1 MTETPRAPR
10 AEGGAGPERS
20 HGASRPGG
28 PQVRL
33 GRFAGLDARPVNLD
47 GFAQRDDEAGL
58 VAFASASDPEPSVAL
73 DAHGS
78 VTGLDGHA
86 AADFDLIDA
95 FIAARGLD
103 TTVTEE
109 ANALDDVAFARLI
122 VDPGTPRAEV
132 VRLAAGATPEKLA
145 RVVALLR
152 PVELQMAVAKLR
164 VRRTPSNQAHVTN
177 RLDDPL
183 LLAADA
189 ATAVAYGFREVETTV
204 PVNADAPSNA
214 LAVLIGCQVGA
225 AGALTQCSIE
235 EALELELGLR
245 GLTTYAETVSLY
257 GTEKVFIDGDDTPWS
272 KAFLCS
278 AYASRGLKMRVTSG
292 GGAEALMGAAE
303 GRSMFSLESRCVA
316 LARAMGAQGVQN
328 GGIDGASVVG
338 CVPDGMRELLAEN
351 LLVMLRD
358 LESCSGNDALVSESD
373 MRRTAHTVPLFLAG
387 SDFIFSG
394 FGSVPRYDN
403 MFGPSNFNAEDLDD
417 YLVLQRDWGVD
428 GALRPVT
435 EDQLRAVRERA
446 ARACLAV
453 YRELGLVPGPDE
465 PDDHDH
471 PAGPAASSTP
481 IGFSDDHIGEVVVA
495 EGSKDITPPDPQAI
509 LAASGAIMD
518 RQLGILDVVRALWAT
533 GYEEEAGR
541 VLAMGR
547 ARVAADHLQTA
558 AIFDE
563 QMNVLSKVTDPNDYQ
578 GPGTGYEL
586 SAARREEI
594 AAIRRQRSR
603 ADLLARHAAGAPP
616 SAPAGDGGHA
626 SPRPRTGPGTTD
638 ETTFAAD
645 FGTTGGTDLDTTFDA
660 DVSTTGGT
668 EVGTEVGTAPSTAAT
683 AAPGRAADRAAV
695 PRTPLRLADRDAV
708 PRTPFRLVARGPSRP
723 GGDPREVC
731 IGVSPALATKLW
743 FTMSGLPVGEALTR
757 IVAGV
762 EAEGCVARLVRVP
775 STVDLGVI
783 GLTAAELAGSGVA
796 VGLQA
801 KGTALIHRKGSAPLA
816 CLELLSIAPLLTGE
830 LYHELGA
837 NAARYAKGERPAP
850 VRNPYTDQAIEARYH
865 AEVVALIAIE
875 RSESVPGAPPVDLEM
890 GR

>member
-1 MTETPRAPR
+1 MEHERRTENGEVR
-10 AEGGAGPERS
+10 
-20 HGASRPGG
+20 
-28 PQVRL
+28 RL
-33 GRFAGLDARPVNLD
+33 GRFEALDRRRVNLD

-58 VAFASASDPEPSVAL
+58 VAFASANDPEPSVTLAPP
-73 DAHGS
+73 GG
-78 VTGLDGHA
+78 TGHPRVVELDGTPEGE
-86 AADFDLIDA
+86 FDLIDA
-95 FIAARGLD
+95 FVAVRGLD
-103 TTVTEE
+103 LDAAEE
-109 ANALDDVAFARLI
+109 AIGLDDVAFARLI
-122 VDPGTPRAEV
+122 VDPNVPRAEV

-152 PVELQMAVAKLR
+152 PVELQMAVSKMR

-214 LAVLIGCQVGA
+214 LAVLIGSQVGA
-225 AGALTQCSIE
+225 GGALTQCSIE

-351 LLVMLRD
+351 LVVMLRD

-387 SDFIFSG
+387 SDFLFSG
-394 FGSVPRYDN
+394 FGSIPRYDN

-435 EDQLRAVRERA
+435 EDGLLTVRERA

-453 YRELGLVPGPDE
+453 YRELGLVEAGE
-465 PDDHDH
+465 AA
-471 PAGPAASSTP
+471 PAGFGGDAVADAAR
-481 IGFSDDHIGEVVVA
+481 IEEIVAA
-495 EGSKDITPPDPQAI
+495 EGSKDVEPPEPHAI
-509 LAASGAIMD
+509 LAAAEAIME

-533 GYEEEAGR
+533 GFEEEAGR

-547 ARVAADHLQTA
+547 ARVAGDYLQTA

-563 QMNVLSKVTDPNDYQ
+563 DMRCLSKITDPNDYQ
-578 GPGTGYEL
+578 GPGTGYEVP
-586 SAARREEI
+586 AARLDQI
-594 AAIRRQRSR
+594 AAVRQQRSR
-603 ADLLARHAAGAPP
+603 VDLLARHAAGREA
-616 SAPAGDGGHA
+616 
-626 SPRPRTGPGTTD
+626 GPGRGVRL
-638 ETTFAAD
+638 FAQGEA
-645 FGTTGGTDLDTTFDA
+645 
-660 DVSTTGGT
+660 
-668 EVGTEVGTAPSTAAT
+668 
-683 AAPGRAADRAAV
+683 
-695 PRTPLRLADRDAV
+695 
-708 PRTPFRLVARGPSRP
+708 RP
-723 GGDPREVC
+723 GTDPREVC
-731 IGVSPALATKLW
+731 IGVSPALGTKLW
-743 FTMSGLPVGEALTR
+743 FTMAGLPVGDALAAV
-757 IVAGV
+757 IAGI
-762 EAEGCVARLVRVP
+762 ESEGGAARVVRVP
-775 STVDLGVI
+775 ATVDLGVI
-783 GLTAAELAGSGVA
+783 GLTAAELAGSGVG

-801 KGTALIHRKGSAPLA
+801 KGTALIHRKGLAPLA
-816 CLELLSIAPLLTGE
+816 CVELLSIAPLLTLE
-830 LYHELGA
+830 MYRELGA
-837 NAARYAKGERPAP
+837 NAARYVKGERPAP
-850 VRNPYTDQAIEARYH
+850 VRNPYTDQAIEARHH

-875 RSESVPGAPPVDLEM
+875 RAESVPGAAPVELEVE
-890 GR
+890 R

>member
-1 MTETPRAPR
+1 MGVDAAGEAVTDLGRQRDHPDVGPR
-10 AEGGAGPERS
+10 
-20 HGASRPGG
+20 
-28 PQVRL
+28 RL
-33 GRFAGLDARPVNLD
+33 GRFTGLDARPVNLD
-47 GFAQRDDEAGL
+47 GFAERDDEAGL
-58 VAFASASDPEPSVAL
+58 VAFASANDPEPSVAL
-73 DAHGS
+73 DADGR
-78 VTGLDGHA
+78 VTELDGRA
-86 AADFDLIDA
+86 AAEFDLIDA

-103 TTVTEE
+103 ADVAEE
-109 ANALDDVAFARLI
+109 ANALDDIAFARLI
-122 VDPGTPRAEV
+122 VDPAAPRADV
-132 VRLAAGATPEKLA
+132 VRLAGGATPEKLA

-152 PVELQMAVAKLR
+152 PVELQMAISKLR

-214 LAVLIGCQVGA
+214 LAVLIGSQVGA
-225 AGALTQCSIE
+225 AGALTQCSVE
-235 EALELELGLR
+235 EALELDLGLR

-257 GTEKVFIDGDDTPWS
+257 GTEKVFMDGDDTPWS

-387 SDFIFSG
+387 SDFLFSG

-435 EDQLRAVRERA
+435 EDQVRAVRERA

-453 YRELGLVPGPDE
+453 YRELGLADFT
-465 PDDHDH
+465 DDHVD
-471 PAGPAASSTP
+471 
-481 IGFSDDHIGEVVVA
+481 EVVYA
-495 EGSKDITPPDPQAI
+495 EGSKDVTPPDPQAI
-509 LAASGAIMD
+509 PAASDAIMD

-533 GYEEEAGR
+533 GYEEEARR

-547 ARVAADHLQTA
+547 ARIAGDYLQTA

-563 QMNVLSKVTDPNDYQ
+563 QMNCLSKVTDPNDYQ
-578 GPGTGYEL
+578 GPGTGYEVP
-586 SAARREEI
+586 AARLEQI
-594 AAIRRQRSR
+594 AAIRQQRSR
-603 ADLLARHAAGAPP
+603 ADLLARHAAGAPEP
-616 SAPAGDGGHA
+616 P
-626 SPRPRTGPGTTD
+626 
-638 ETTFAAD
+638 
-645 FGTTGGTDLDTTFDA
+645 TTGDARGDAHGDTH
-660 DVSTTGGT
+660 G
-668 EVGTEVGTAPSTAAT
+668 AT
-683 AAPGRAADRAAV
+683 SGHPDDPTSGA
-695 PRTPLRLADRDAV
+695 TRDATRRRTHV
-708 PRTPFRLVARGPSRP
+708 PPPAALRLVARGAARP
-723 GGDPREVC
+723 GTDRREVC
-731 IGVSPALATKLW
+731 IGVSPALGTKLW
-743 FTMSGLPVGEALTR
+743 FTMSGLPVGHALAA
-757 IVAGV
+757 IIEGI
-762 EAEGCVARLVRVP
+762 ESEGCVARIVRVP

-801 KGTALIHRKGSAPLA
+801 KGTALIHQKGLAPLA
-816 CLELLSIAPLLTGE
+816 CLELLSIAPLLTAE
-830 LYHELGA
+830 MYRELGV
-837 NAARYAKGERPAP
+837 NAGRHAKGRRPAP

-875 RSESVPGAPPVDLEM
+875 RGESVPGAPPVDLEVE
-890 GR
+890 R

>member
-1 MTETPRAPR
+1 VSSDEDATRGR
-10 AEGGAGPERS
+10 
-20 HGASRPGG
+20 
-28 PQVRL
+28 RL
-33 GRFAGLDARPVNLD
+33 GRFAGLDKRPVNLD

-58 VAFASASDPEPSVAL
+58 VAFASANDPEPSVAL
-73 DAHGS
+73 DPRGR
-78 VTGLDGHA
+78 VTELDGHA

-103 TTVTEE
+103 AEVALE

-122 VDPGTPRAEV
+122 VDPATPRAEV

-145 RVVALLR
+145 RVVARLR
-152 PVELQMAVAKLR
+152 PVELQMAISKLR

-214 LAVLIGCQVGA
+214 LAVLIGSQVGA

-257 GTEKVFIDGDDTPWS
+257 GTEKVFMDGDDTPWS

-394 FGSVPRYDN
+394 FGSIPRYDN

-435 EDQLRAVRERA
+435 EDRLRAVRERA

-453 YRELGLVPGPDE
+453 YRELGLVAAPDPGDGE
-465 PDDHDH
+465 AA
-471 PAGPAASSTP
+471 PAGLGGDAAADEAR
-481 IGFSDDHIGEVVVA
+481 IAEVVTA
-495 EGSKDITPPDPQAI
+495 EGSKDISPPDPHAI
-509 LAASGAIMD
+509 LAASGEIME
-518 RQLGILDVVRALWAT
+518 RRLGILDVVRALWAT
-533 GYEEEAGR
+533 GFRDEAGR

-547 ARVAADHLQTA
+547 ARIAGDYLQTA

-563 QMNVLSKVTDPNDYQ
+563 DMRCLSKVTDPNDYQ
-578 GPGTGYEL
+578 GPGTGYEVP
-586 SAARREEI
+586 AARLGQI
-594 AAIRRQRSR
+594 AAIRQQRSR
-603 ADLLARHAAGAPP
+603 GDLLARHAAGHD
-616 SAPAGDGGHA
+616 AGPEAG
-626 SPRPRTGPGTTD
+626 
-638 ETTFAAD
+638 
-645 FGTTGGTDLDTTFDA
+645 L
-660 DVSTTGGT
+660 
-668 EVGTEVGTAPSTAAT
+668 
-683 AAPGRAADRAAV
+683 
-695 PRTPLRLADRDAV
+695 
-708 PRTPFRLVARGPSRP
+708 RLVARGNARP
-723 GGDPREVC
+723 GADRLEVC
-731 IGVSPALATKLW
+731 VGVSPALATKFWL
-743 FTMSGLPVGEALTR
+743 TMSGLPVGQALAAV
-757 IVAGV
+757 IEGI
-762 EAEGCVARLVRVP
+762 EGGGCVARVLRVP

-783 GLTAAELAGSGVA
+783 GLTAAELAGSGVGI
-796 VGLQA
+796 GLQA
-801 KGTALIHRKGSAPLA
+801 KGTALIHQKGRAPLA
-816 CLELLSIAPLLTGE
+816 CLELLSIAPLLTAE
-830 LYHELGA
+830 MYRELGA
-837 NAARYAKGERPAP
+837 NAAGYAKGLRPAP

-875 RSESVPGAPPVDLEM
+875 RGESVPGAPPVDLEVE
-890 GR
+890 R

>member
-1 MTETPRAPR
+1 MTPEADD
-10 AEGGAGPERS
+10 GGPATE
-20 HGASRPGG
+20 PGG
-28 PQVRL
+28 REARPAEVRRRL
-33 GRFAGLDARPVNLD
+33 GRFEALDKRPVNLD
-47 GFAQRDDEAGL
+47 GFAEQDDEAGL
-58 VAFASASDPEPSVAL
+58 VAFASANDPEPSVAL
-73 DAHGS
+73 DARS
-78 VTGLDGHA
+78 RVRELDGTPA
-86 AADFDLIDA
+86 GDFDLIDA
-95 FIAARGLD
+95 FIAARGID
-103 TTVTEE
+103 VAVAEE
-109 ANALDDVAFARLI
+109 ANALDNVAFARLI
-122 VDPGTPRAEV
+122 VDPATPRADV

-152 PVELQMAVAKLR
+152 PIELQMAISKMR

-214 LAVLIGCQVGA
+214 LAVLIGSQVGA
-225 AGALTQCSIE
+225 AGTLTQCSVE
-235 EALELELGLR
+235 EALELDLGLR

-257 GTEKVFIDGDDTPWS
+257 GTEKAFIDGDDTPWS

-387 SDFIFSG
+387 SDFLFSG
-394 FGSVPRYDN
+394 FGSIPRYDN

-417 YLVLQRDWGVD
+417 YLVMQRDWGVD
-428 GALRPVT
+428 GALRPVS
-435 EDQLRAVRERA
+435 EEQLRAVRERA

-453 YRELGLVPGPDE
+453 YRHLGLVAA
-465 PDDHDH
+465 
-471 PAGPAASSTP
+471 PAGSAAATASLTP
-481 IGFSDDHIGEVVVA
+481 IGFTDDHVAEVVHS
-495 EGSKDITPPDPQAI
+495 EGSKDVTPPDPQAI
-509 LAASGAIMD
+509 LAASDAIME
-518 RQLGILDVVRALWAT
+518 RQLGILDVVRALWTT

-547 ARVAADHLQTA
+547 ARVTGDFLQTA
-558 AIFDE
+558 AIFDK
-563 QMNVLSKVTDPNDYQ
+563 QMNCLSKITDPNDYQ
-578 GPGTGYEL
+578 GPGTGYEVP
-586 SAARREEI
+586 AARREEI
-594 AAIRRQRSR
+594 AAIRQQRSR
-603 ADLLARHAAGAPP
+603 ADLLARHAAGAPRTDESP
-616 SAPAGDGGHA
+616 AVPAAPTPADHVPAGLGAVGDATRSITSDATSGATSDATNGAIYGVTSRRTSPGPLTDAGHA
-626 SPRPRTGPGTTD
+626 PGSRLVERDPSQPGT
-638 ETTFAAD
+638 
-645 FGTTGGTDLDTTFDA
+645 
-660 DVSTTGGT
+660 
-668 EVGTEVGTAPSTAAT
+668 
-683 AAPGRAADRAAV
+683 
-695 PRTPLRLADRDAV
+695 
-708 PRTPFRLVARGPSRP
+708 
-723 GGDPREVC
+723 DPREVC

-743 FTMSGLPVGEALTR
+743 FTMSGLPVGEALAQ
-757 IVAGV
+757 IVAGI
-762 EAEGCVARLVRVP
+762 ESEGCTARIVRVP

-801 KGTALIHRKGSAPLA
+801 KGTALIHRKGLRPLA
-816 CLELLSIAPLLTGE
+816 CLELLSIAPLLTAE
-830 LYHELGA
+830 MYWELGA
-837 NAARYAKGERPAP
+837 NAGRHAKGRRPAP
-850 VRNPYTDQAIEARYH
+850 VRNPYTEQAIEARYH

-875 RSESVPGAPPVDLEM
+875 RGESVPGAPPVDLEVE
-890 GR
+890 R

>member
-1 MTETPRAPR
+1 MNDENSAKPA
-10 AEGGAGPERS
+10 RS
-20 HGASRPGG
+20 SA
-28 PQVRL
+28 RL
-33 GRFAGLDARPVNLD
+33 GRFEALDKRPVNLD
-47 GFAQRDDEAGL
+47 GFAKEDHEAGL
-58 VAFASASDPEPSVAL
+58 VAFASANDPEPSVAL
-73 DAHGS
+73 DSGGR
-78 VTGLDGHA
+78 VGGLDGTA
-86 AADFDLIDA
+86 ARDFDLIDA

-103 TTVTEE
+103 AAAAEE
-109 ANALDDVAFARLI
+109 ANGLDDVAFARLI
-122 VDPGTPRAEV
+122 VDPNVPRAEV

-152 PVELQMAVAKLR
+152 PVELQMAVAKMR
-164 VRRTPSNQAHVTN
+164 VRRTPSSQAHVTN

-189 ATAVAYGFREVETTV
+189 ATAVVYGFREIETTV

-214 LAVLIGCQVGA
+214 LAVLIGSQVGA
-225 AGALTQCSIE
+225 GGALTQCSIE

-387 SDFIFSG
+387 SDFLFSG
-394 FGSVPRYDN
+394 FGSIPRYDN

-435 EDQLRAVRERA
+435 EERLREVRERA
-446 ARACLAV
+446 ASACLAV
-453 YRELGLVPGPDE
+453 YRELGLVPRPGPLRSSTTIGFT
-465 PDDHDH
+465 DDHV
-471 PAGPAASSTP
+471 A
-481 IGFSDDHIGEVVVA
+481 EVVAA
-495 EGSKDITPPDPQAI
+495 EGSKDVTPPDPQAI
-509 LAASGAIMD
+509 LAAADAIME
-518 RQLGILDVVRALWAT
+518 RGIGILDVVGALWST

-547 ARVAADHLQTA
+547 ARVAGDYLQTA

-563 QMNVLSKVTDPNDYQ
+563 HMRCLSKATDPNDYQ
-578 GPGTGYEL
+578 GPGTGHEV
-586 SAARREEI
+586 APERREEM
-594 AAIRRQRSR
+594 AAIRQQRSR
-603 ADLLARHAAGAPP
+603 DDLLARHAAGAPGP
-616 SAPAGDGGHA
+616 AASPGAASPAAAAAEAGAASPAG
-626 SPRPRTGPGTTD
+626 
-638 ETTFAAD
+638 
-645 FGTTGGTDLDTTFDA
+645 L
-660 DVSTTGGT
+660 STTGVASPAGRHSVEHGT
-668 EVGTEVGTAPSTAAT
+668 GTTAGTTSGTTHSTAAGTTRGT
-683 AAPGRAADRAAV
+683 ATPDDTTPPPAGAGSAP
-695 PRTPLRLADRDAV
+695 P
-708 PRTPFRLVARGPSRP
+708 TPFRLIERGEAHP
-723 GGDPREVC
+723 GTDPREVC
-731 IGVSPALATKLW
+731 VGISPAFATRLW
-743 FTMSGLPVGEALTR
+743 LTMSGLPVTEALAQIIAGIESEGRTAR
-757 IVAGV
+757 I
-762 EAEGCVARLVRVP
+762 VRVP

-783 GLTAAELAGSGVA
+783 GLTAARLAGSGVG

-801 KGTALIHRKGSAPLA
+801 KGTALIHRRDLAPLA
-816 CLELLSIAPLLTGE
+816 CLELLSIAPLLTPE
-830 LYHELGA
+830 TYRELGV
-837 NAARYAKGERPAP
+837 NAGRHAKGLRPAP
-850 VRNPYTDQAIEARYH
+850 VRNPYTEQAIEARYH
-865 AEVVALIAIE
+865 AEVVSLVAIE
-875 RSESVPGAPPVDLEM
+875 RGETVPGAPPVDVEVE
-890 GR
+890 R

>member
-1 MTETPRAPR
+1 VAETPVTPEADDAAGATMGLDAAGEAVTDPGRRQDHPDVGPR
-10 AEGGAGPERS
+10 
-20 HGASRPGG
+20 
-28 PQVRL
+28 RL
-33 GRFAGLDARPVNLD
+33 GRFTGLDARPVNLD
-47 GFAQRDDEAGL
+47 GFAERDDEAGL
-58 VAFASASDPEPSVAL
+58 VAFASANDPEPSVAL
-73 DAHGS
+73 DARDR
-78 VTGLDGHA
+78 VMRLDGRE

-103 TTVTEE
+103 VDVADE

-122 VDPGTPRAEV
+122 VDPNVPRADV
-132 VRLAAGATPEKLA
+132 VRLAGGATPEKLA
-145 RVVALLR
+145 RVVAQLR
-152 PVELQMAVAKLR
+152 PVELQVAISKLR

-214 LAVLIGCQVGA
+214 LAVLIGSQVGA
-225 AGALTQCSIE
+225 AGALTQCSVE
-235 EALELELGLR
+235 EALELDLGLR

-272 KAFLCS
+272 KSFLCS

-387 SDFIFSG
+387 SDFLFSG
-394 FGSVPRYDN
+394 FGSIPRYDN

-435 EDQLRAVRERA
+435 EDRLRVVRERA
-446 ARACLAV
+446 ARECSAV
-453 YRELGLVPGPDE
+453 YRELGLGDFTDGHVD
-465 PDDHDH
+465 
-471 PAGPAASSTP
+471 
-481 IGFSDDHIGEVVVA
+481 EVVHA
-495 EGSKDITPPDPQAI
+495 EGSKDVTPPEPQAI
-509 LAASGAIMD
+509 LAASDAIMD
-518 RQLGILDVVRALWAT
+518 RQLGILDVVRALWKT

-547 ARVAADHLQTA
+547 ARVAGDYLQTA

-563 QMNVLSKVTDPNDYQ
+563 QMNCLSKITDPNDYQ
-578 GPGTGYEL
+578 GPGTGYVVP
-586 SAARREEI
+586 AARLEQI
-594 AAIRRQRSR
+594 AAIRQQRSR
-603 ADLLARHAAGAPP
+603 ADLLARHALSPP
-616 SAPAGDGGHA
+616 
-626 SPRPRTGPGTTD
+626 
-638 ETTFAAD
+638 
-645 FGTTGGTDLDTTFDA
+645 
-660 DVSTTGGT
+660 
-668 EVGTEVGTAPSTAAT
+668 
-683 AAPGRAADRAAV
+683 AV
-695 PRTPLRLADRDAV
+695 L
-708 PRTPFRLVARGPSRP
+708 RLVARDAARP
-723 GGDPREVC
+723 GTDRREVC

-743 FTMSGLPVGEALTR
+743 FTMSGLSVGQALAA
-757 IVAGV
+757 IIEGI
-762 EAEGCVARLVRVP
+762 ESGGCVARVLRVS
-775 STVDLGVI
+775 STIDLGVI

-801 KGTALIHRKGSAPLA
+801 KGTALVHQKGLAPLA
-816 CLELLSIAPLLTGE
+816 CLELLSIAPLLTAE
-830 LYHELGA
+830 LYRELGA
-837 NAARYAKGERPAP
+837 NAAAYAKGLRPAP

-875 RSESVPGAPPVDLEM
+875 RGESVPGAPPVDLEVE
-890 GR
+890 R

>member
-1 MTETPRAPR
+1 MTNGDERIPGAAQTPGSTAR
-10 AEGGAGPERS
+10 GGAGAAP
-20 HGASRPGG
+20 P
-28 PQVRL
+28 RL
-33 GRFAGLDARPVNLD
+33 GRFRALDERPVNLD

-58 VAFASASDPEPSVAL
+58 VAFASANDPEPSVAL
-73 DAHGS
+73 DADGR
-78 VTGLDGHA
+78 VTELDGHA

-103 TTVTEE
+103 PVVAEE
-109 ANALDDVAFARLI
+109 ANAVDDVAFARLI

-152 PVELQMAVAKLR
+152 PVELQMAVAKMR

-214 LAVLIGCQVGA
+214 LAILIGSQIGA

-387 SDFIFSG
+387 SDFLFSG
-394 FGSVPRYDN
+394 FGSIPRYDN

-435 EDQLRAVRERA
+435 EGRLRELRERA
-446 ARACLAV
+446 AKACLAV
-453 YRELGLVPGPDE
+453 YRELGLAGGDGSATPGFT
-465 PDDHDH
+465 DDHV
-471 PAGPAASSTP
+471 A
-481 IGFSDDHIGEVVVA
+481 EVVVA
-495 EGSKDITPPDPQAI
+495 EGSKDVTPPDPQAI
-509 LAASGAIMD
+509 LAASDAIME
-518 RQLGILDVVRALWAT
+518 RQLGVLDVVRALFAT
-533 GYEEEAGR
+533 GFEEEARR

-547 ARVAADHLQTA
+547 ARVAGDYLQTA

-563 QMNVLSKVTDPNDYQ
+563 RMECLSKVTDPNDYQ
-578 GPGTGYEL
+578 GPGTGYEAP
-586 SAARREEI
+586 AARRDEI
-594 AAIRRQRSR
+594 AAIRQQRSR
-603 ADLLARHAAGAPP
+603 ADLLARHAAGATRDE
-616 SAPAGDGGHA
+616 GA
-626 SPRPRTGPGTTD
+626 SPAPPPR
-638 ETTFAAD
+638 A
-645 FGTTGGTDLDTTFDA
+645 
-660 DVSTTGGT
+660 
-668 EVGTEVGTAPSTAAT
+668 
-683 AAPGRAADRAAV
+683 
-695 PRTPLRLADRDAV
+695 LRLVERSA
-708 PRTPFRLVARGPSRP
+708 SQP
-723 GGDPREVC
+723 GADPREVC

-743 FTMSGLPVGEALTR
+743 FTMSGLPVGEALAQL
-757 IVAGV
+757 IAGV
-762 EAEGCVARLVRVP
+762 EEQGCRARVVRVP

-783 GLTAAELAGSGVA
+783 GLTAAALAGSGVGL
-796 VGLQA
+796 GLQA
-801 KGTALIHRKGSAPLA
+801 KGTALIHRKGLAPLA
-816 CLELLSIAPLLTGE
+816 CLELLSIAPLLTAE
-830 LYHELGA
+830 MYRELGA
-837 NAARYAKGERPAP
+837 NAGRHARGERPTP

-875 RSESVPGAPPVDLEM
+875 RGESVPGVPPVDLEVVP
-890 GR
+890 

>member
-1 MTETPRAPR
+1 MTHDVHR
-10 AEGGAGPERS
+10 
-20 HGASRPGG
+20 
-28 PQVRL
+28 RL
-33 GRFAGLDARPVNLD
+33 GRFEALDKRPVNLD
-47 GFAQRDDEAGL
+47 GFAERDDEAGL
-58 VAFASASDPEPSVAL
+58 VAFASANDPEPSIAL
-73 DAHGS
+73 DACGRVS
-78 VTGLDGHA
+78 ELDGTRA
-86 AADFDLIDA
+86 GDFDLVDA
-95 FIAARGLD
+95 FIAARGID
-103 TTVTEE
+103 VAVTEE
-109 ANALDDVAFARLI
+109 ASALDDVAFARLI
-122 VDPGTPRAEV
+122 VDPAASRADV

-152 PVELQMAVAKLR
+152 PVELQMAISKMR

-189 ATAVAYGFREVETTV
+189 ATAVLYGFREVETTV

-214 LAVLIGCQVGA
+214 LAVLIGSQVGA
-225 AGALTQCSIE
+225 AGTLTQCSVE
-235 EALELELGLR
+235 EALELDLGLR

-387 SDFIFSG
+387 SDFLFSG
-394 FGSVPRYDN
+394 FGSIPRYDN

-417 YLVLQRDWGVD
+417 YLVMQRDWGVD
-428 GALRPVT
+428 GALRPVSEET
-435 EDQLRAVRERA
+435 LRAARERA
-446 ARACLAV
+446 ARACLTV
-453 YRELGLVPGPDE
+453 YRELGLVPASSA
-465 PDDHDH
+465 
-471 PAGPAASSTP
+471 PAGFTD
-481 IGFSDDHIGEVVVA
+481 GHVTDVVHA
-495 EGSKDITPPDPQAI
+495 EGSKDVTPPDPQAI
-509 LAASGAIMD
+509 LAASDAIMEG
-518 RQLGILDVVRALWAT
+518 QLGILDVVRALWTT

-547 ARVAADHLQTA
+547 ARVAGDYLQTA

-563 QMNVLSKVTDPNDYQ
+563 QMNCLSKVTDPNDYQ
-578 GPGTGYEL
+578 GPGTGYEIP
-586 SAARREEI
+586 AVRREEI
-594 AAIRRQRSR
+594 AAIRQQRSR
-603 ADLLARHAAGAPP
+603 ADLLALHAAGAPRADESP
-616 SAPAGDGGHA
+616 AVPAAPTPADHVPAEPGTVSDAPRGINRDATDGAVYSVASQRTSPDPLTDAGHA
-626 SPRPRTGPGTTD
+626 PG
-638 ETTFAAD
+638 
-645 FGTTGGTDLDTTFDA
+645 
-660 DVSTTGGT
+660 S
-668 EVGTEVGTAPSTAAT
+668 
-683 AAPGRAADRAAV
+683 
-695 PRTPLRLADRDAV
+695 RLAE
-708 PRTPFRLVARGPSRP
+708 RGPSRP
-723 GGDPREVC
+723 GTDPREVC
-731 IGVSPALATKLW
+731 IGVSPALGTKLW
-743 FTMSGLPVGEALTR
+743 FTMSGLPVGDVLAQ

-762 EAEGCVARLVRVP
+762 ESEGCTARIVRVP

-783 GLTAAELAGSGVA
+783 GLTAAELSGSGVA

-801 KGTALIHRKGSAPLA
+801 KGTALIHRKGLPPLA
-816 CLELLSIAPLLTGE
+816 CLELLSIAPLLTAE
-830 LYHELGA
+830 LYRELGA
-837 NAARYAKGERPAP
+837 NAGRHANGRRPAP

-875 RSESVPGAPPVDLEM
+875 RGESVPGAPPVDLAVEP
-890 GR
+890 

>member
-1 MTETPRAPR
+1 MGER
-10 AEGGAGPERS
+10 ERS
-20 HGASRPGG
+20 
-28 PQVRL
+28 RL
-33 GRFAGLDARPVNLD
+33 RRFEALDGRPVNLD

-58 VAFASASDPEPSVAL
+58 VAFASANDPEPSIAIEL
-73 DAHGS
+73 AGGS
-78 VTGLDGHA
+78 DEDGWTAGAARVVELDGHA
-86 AADFDLIDA
+86 AAEFDLIDA
-95 FIAARGLD
+95 FIAARGID
-103 TTVTEE
+103 TAVAEE
-109 ANALDDVAFARLI
+109 ANELDDVAFARLI
-122 VDPGTPRAEV
+122 VDPSVPRAEV

-152 PVELQMAVAKLR
+152 PVELQMAVSKLR

-214 LAVLIGCQVGA
+214 LAVLIGSQVGVG
-225 AGALTQCSIE
+225 GALTQCSIE

-387 SDFIFSG
+387 SDFLFSG
-394 FGSVPRYDN
+394 FGAIPRYDN

-435 EDQLRAVRERA
+435 EDELRAVRERA

-453 YRELGLVPGPDE
+453 YRELGLVAAPGRRTDGE
-465 PDDHDH
+465 AGSGAGAAA
-471 PAGPAASSTP
+471 PAGFGGDAAADEAR
-481 IGFSDDHIGEVVVA
+481 IAEVVRA
-495 EGSKDITPPDPQAI
+495 EGSKDIAPPEPQAV
-509 LAASGAIMD
+509 LSASDAIME
-518 RQLGILDVVRALWAT
+518 RQLGILDVVRALHAT
-533 GYEEEAGR
+533 GFEEEAGR

-547 ARVAADHLQTA
+547 ARVAGDYLQTA

-563 QMNVLSKVTDPNDYQ
+563 SMRCLSKVTDPNDYQ
-578 GPGTGYEL
+578 GPGTGYAVP
-586 SAARREEI
+586 AARREQI
-594 AAIRRQRSR
+594 AAVRQQRSR
-603 ADLLARHAAGAPP
+603 ADLLARHAAGAPGRG
-616 SAPAGDGGHA
+616 A
-626 SPRPRTGPGTTD
+626 
-638 ETTFAAD
+638 
-645 FGTTGGTDLDTTFDA
+645 GGTVA
-660 DVSTTGGT
+660 G
-668 EVGTEVGTAPSTAAT
+668 
-683 AAPGRAADRAAV
+683 
-695 PRTPLRLADRDAV
+695 
-708 PRTPFRLVARGPSRP
+708 FRLIERGEARQGT
-723 GGDPREVC
+723 DPHEVC
-731 IGVSPALATKLW
+731 VGVSPALATKLW
-743 FTMSGLPVGEALTR
+743 FTMAGLPVGEALAA
-757 IVAGV
+757 IVAGI
-762 EAEGCVARLVRVP
+762 EDAGCVARVVRVP

-783 GLTAAELAGSGVA
+783 GLTAAELAGSGFG

-801 KGTALIHRKGSAPLA
+801 KGTALIHHKGLAPLA
-816 CLELLSIAPLLTGE
+816 CLELLSIAPLLSAVT
-830 LYHELGA
+830 YHELGA
-837 NAARYAKGERPAP
+837 NAAGYAKGERPAP

-875 RSESVPGAPPVDLEM
+875 RGESVPGAPPVDLEVE
-890 GR
+890 R